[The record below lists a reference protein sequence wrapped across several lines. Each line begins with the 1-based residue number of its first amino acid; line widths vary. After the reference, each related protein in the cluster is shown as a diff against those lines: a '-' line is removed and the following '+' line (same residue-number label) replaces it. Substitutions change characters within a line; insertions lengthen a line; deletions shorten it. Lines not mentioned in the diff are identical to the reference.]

1 MTEVILA
8 ALLLVGCGSPASTP
22 VPSTA
27 TPAGAT
33 ILGQIVRTDEV
44 PRITIVIPCLMVADE
59 ACRVQPT
66 WVARVSDEGAFE
78 IAGIAP
84 GTYTFFYGPDSAE
97 DSRAAWEDRLVNL
110 EDPVKIARSFDL
122 DVKPVGC
129 RHLGTGEKDEETGM
143 YPAIITDTV
152 WLEPVSLQIDFPDGG
167 VDWSFLGGMAPQGPE
182 DSTPLQTEV
191 KEGETVNVTLM
202 GLGCGD

>member
-1 MTEVILA
+1 
-8 ALLLVGCGSPASTP
+8 
-22 VPSTA
+22 
-27 TPAGAT
+27 
-33 ILGQIVRTDEV
+33 
-44 PRITIVIPCLMVADE
+44 MVDDE
-59 ACRVQPT
+59 ACRMQPA

-97 DSRAAWEDRLVNL
+97 DSRAVWEDRLVDL

-122 DVKPVGC
+122 DIKPVGC
-129 RHLGTGEKDEETGM
+129 RHLDTGEKDEETGL

-167 VDWSFLGGMAPQGPE
+167 VDWGFLGGMAPQGPE
-182 DSTPLQTEV
+182 DSTPLQIEV
-191 KEGETVNVTLM
+191 EEGETVNVRLM